1 MNMRRIIS
9 VLFCVAVLSTPSTAQ
24 DVTAETPT
32 PQSIAMELFG
42 AANSYYQAGDFE
54 AAKRMLEAALEIKP
68 AHPTVLRYLLFTAMA
83 SGNTDD
89 AFNTLDRM
97 IAAGIV
103 YDTGAIED
111 DLRAADDA
119 RYQAIIDAFELNNV
133 ATGEAERFAVI
144 NRPDALIEGVAMDIE
159 TDRLFVSSVAQ
170 RQILMLEPFGRD
182 DPIVFADASDGLWSV
197 FGLAVDD
204 RTRMVWAASG
214 VVPQTPLEPDEEAG
228 TALFAFD
235 LVTGDLY
242 RRYEIDG
249 AEQIADFVVRDGI
262 VYASD
267 SRAPRIYVLD
277 ALSSQLRVL
286 VEDERFVNLQGIAL
300 ARGALYVA
308 DYSLGIWRVDLGDQ
322 SVSLVRA
329 GEESL
334 IGIDGLL
341 NSRDGR
347 IIAVRNG
354 VAPHQVM
361 AIDLD
366 RDGLAVENVE
376 VLLRN
381 HPDMSDQTE
390 PTLIDLAD
398 GRGWLI
404 ANGAWPLF
412 PEDRSEP
419 ETVRPATIVLELDI
433 P

>member
-1 MNMRRIIS
+1 MRQLVS
-9 VLFCVAVLSTPSTAQ
+9 VLFCIASLTAPVMSQ
-24 DVTAETPT
+24 DEPAATPT
-32 PQSIAMELFG
+32 PQSITLELFG
-42 AANSYYQAGDFE
+42 AANRYYQAGDFE
-54 AAKRMLEAALEIKP
+54 AAKRMLEAASDIKP
-68 AHPTVLRYLLFTAMA
+68 GHPTVLRYLLMTAMA
-83 SGNTDD
+83 SANTDD
-89 AFNTLDRM
+89 AFNALDRM
-97 IAAGIV
+97 IAAGIIF
-103 YDTGAIED
+103 DPSEFEET
-111 DLRAADDA
+111 LRTVDDA
-119 RYQAIIDAFELNNV
+119 RFQTIIDAFAANDV
-133 ATGEAERFAVI
+133 SIGDAERFAVI
-144 NRPDALIEGVAMDIE
+144 DAPDALIEGVAMDIE

-214 VVPQTPLEPDEEAG
+214 VVPQTPLEADEETG

-249 AEQIADFVVRDGI
+249 AGQIADFVVRDGV

-267 SRAPRIYVLD
+267 SRASRIYVLD
-277 ALSSQLRVL
+277 ELSSQLRVL
-286 VEDERFVNLQGIAL
+286 VEDERFVNLQGVAL

-322 SVSLVRA
+322 SVSLVRPGA
-329 GEESL
+329 ESL

-354 VAPHQVM
+354 VTPHQVM

-366 RDGLAVENVE
+366 RQGLVVENVE

-381 HPDMSDQTE
+381 HPDMVDQTE

-412 PEDRSEP
+412 PADGSEP
-419 ETVRPATIVLELDI
+419 ESVRPATIVLELDI